1 VFPYVREQHD
11 LTSFCGEW
19 MIIQTYL
26 FLNSK
31 MNQFLKVIM
40 IAIFSVML
48 VSLFL
53 QVTFRFFLNIPL
65 SWSEE
70 LARYLTVWMI
80 FLGASLGVRS
90 NKLIRLDILL
100 TKINERYHIYF
111 LYASAV
117 ISSFFY
123 VVIIVKSF
131 DIIQIVHMQ
140 QSPAMTI
147 PMSVPYLAIPVGS
160 AFMLLNTIASLFEA
174 HTKGGK

>member
-1 VFPYVREQHD
+1 
-11 LTSFCGEW
+11 
-19 MIIQTYL
+19 
-26 FLNSK
+26 
-31 MNQFLKVIM
+31 M

-80 FLGASLGVRS
+80 FLGASLGVRN

-100 TKINERYHIYF
+100 TKINQRYHIYF
-111 LYASAV
+111 FYASAV
-117 ISSFFY
+117 ISIFFY
-123 VVIIVKSF
+123 LVIIIKSF
-131 DIIQIVHMQ
+131 EIIQIVHMQ
-140 QSPAMTI
+140 HSPAMTI

-160 AFMLLNTIASLFEA
+160 ALMLLNTIAALIEA
-174 HTKGGK
+174 KSKGGE